1 MTAMIQEWDYFAN
14 GEATVPTSYNINDAD
29 FTRDNWCNQEAIY
42 IWDGQ
47 TKINDDNRKDPN
59 SYTLVTL
66 PCIPFWLWVAVYSE
80 CQG

>member
-14 GEATVPTSYNINDAD
+14 GGATVPTSYNINDAD

-47 TKINDDNRKDPN
+47 TKINDDNRKDSN